1 MLLSP
6 SDCRL
11 AENTRRTVPDLRNP
25 ASQPGGGLGYGDGNG
40 DHRRRCCRGTGSREI
55 GGFAME
61 NVEKFALAR
70 VTGKVVAVWIRGN
83 EFVNLMTGRGIK
95 PKKIIREIP
104 KNEALRMA
112 GYVIDEEREIWNC
125 WGENRE

>member
-1 MLLSP
+1 
-6 SDCRL
+6 
-11 AENTRRTVPDLRNP
+11 
-25 ASQPGGGLGYGDGNG
+25 
-40 DHRRRCCRGTGSREI
+40 
-55 GGFAME
+55 ME

-70 VTGKVVAVWIRGN
+70 VAGKVVPVWIRGN
-83 EFVNLMTGRGIK
+83 EFTNLITGRDIK

-125 WGENRE
+125 IDEADERCLRKGD